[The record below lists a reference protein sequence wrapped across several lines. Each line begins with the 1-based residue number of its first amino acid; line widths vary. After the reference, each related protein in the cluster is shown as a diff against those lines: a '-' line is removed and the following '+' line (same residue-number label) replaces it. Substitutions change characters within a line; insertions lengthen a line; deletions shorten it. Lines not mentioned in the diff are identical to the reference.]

1 MIQLV
6 HLIGCLTAYEHER
19 FISNPPRHG
28 KIANTPAKME
38 SESDGA
44 SEQSDGASEQSDGA
58 SEQSDGASEQ
68 PQADI
73 DPNHFH
79 LPPRRGFQ
87 PYDAIL
93 YQQSDDESE
102 PPDQIDEQSN
112 DESEHPYQIYNQSD
126 DESMQHISN
135 PQPVRRRAYT
145 NVHDPEEH
153 GRVWNERMP
162 N

>member
-6 HLIGCLTAYEHER
+6 RLIGCLTAYEHER

-28 KIANTPAKME
+28 KIANTPANME
-38 SESDGA
+38 SESD
-44 SEQSDGASEQSDGA
+44 DA

-73 DPNHFH
+73 DPNQFH
-79 LPPRRGFQ
+79 LSPRRGFQ
-87 PYDAIL
+87 PYDATL
-93 YQQSDDESE
+93 YERSDDESE

-145 NVHDPEEH
+145 NVHDPEEN
-153 GRVWNERMP
+153 GRVWNERMA